1 MDSYSQLRLKLG
13 AWGLLPKSKLALVAW
28 YVLALDVLLFV
39 LQQLSRLFKLSFGDS
54 LGGWVSFLSFWAILL
69 FIVLAFRWLRVRML
83 WRLRN
88 RLIVTYVF
96 IGVIPVVLLVAL
108 ALGSFYLFAG
118 QFATFIVTSGLNTE
132 LRGLEAANFAIAHQ
146 FASQLQ
152 RGEINNTAAFDSL
165 RRSEKNWTG
174 RQVTVWVDKKLVLNA
189 APSGMVA
196 AVPQLPAYLKSSFS
210 EVARDQDELFL
221 RAVAV
226 IPVEGRTLVVL
237 SSDPFDQRLLED
249 LAADLGQVALYGNG
263 LKLNKVEHPQNN
275 SGVRV
280 SNEKAPISMS
290 VNKGDNEFVL
300 DTGNGSLAPTY
311 TAGTVP
317 PPKQT
322 LSRQVPSPPRSQWS
336 TGAPATA

>member
-1 MDSYSQLRLKLG
+1 MG
-13 AWGLLPKSKLALVAW
+13 PLPKSKLALVAW
-28 YVLALDVLLFV
+28 YVLALDVLLFA

-54 LGGWVSFLSFWAILL
+54 LGGWVSFLSFCGNSL
-69 FIVLAFRWLRVRML
+69 FLVLAFRWLRVRML

-152 RGEINNTAAFDSL
+152 QGEINNTAAFDSL
-165 RRSEKNWTG
+165 RRSEKNWTD

-189 APSGMVA
+189 APAGATA
-196 AVPQLPAYLKSSFS
+196 AVPQLPAYLKNSFS
-210 EVARDQDELFL
+210 EVARDQDELYL

-226 IPVEGRTLVVL
+226 VPVRGRTLVVL
-237 SSDPFDQRLLED
+237 SSDPFDQRMLEIWRPTWD
-249 LAADLGQVALYGNG
+249 
-263 LKLNKVEHPQNN
+263 KWP
-275 SGVRV
+275 ST
-280 SNEKAPISMS
+280 AP
-290 VNKGDNEFVL
+290 
-300 DTGNGSLAPTY
+300 GS
-311 TAGTVP
+311 
-317 PPKQT
+317 
-322 LSRQVPSPPRSQWS
+322 S
-336 TGAPATA
+336 